1 MNSKDRKPSSPFL
14 DGNKGNTE
22 AGVLVL
28 LCSVCMGS
36 GICGGGQ
43 QVDII
48 VAGKTRKKI
57 TKSKVFVL
65 SFPSFPTSNSS
76 ASFVFKSLDINQE
89 YLPTLSGQS
98 FSQYS
103 KQNLPRG
110 WAIKPHCSAT
120 FSP

>member
-1 MNSKDRKPSSPFL
+1 MNSKDRKPSSQFL
-14 DGNKGNTE
+14 DGNKGNTK

-28 LCSVCMGS
+28 LYSVCMGS

-65 SFPSFPTSNSS
+65 SFPSFP
-76 ASFVFKSLDINQE
+76 
-89 YLPTLSGQS
+89 
-98 FSQYS
+98 
-103 KQNLPRG
+103 
-110 WAIKPHCSAT
+110 
-120 FSP
+120 